1 MFVEI
6 LLLHQKGALTESTQM
21 DRPVDKMLSVIS
33 LSNDVCLHFIDVEN
47 IAGSGL
53 LTVEGV
59 KSLCTRYVLQ
69 SHAKPSDL
77 FFVAA
82 GPQNATAVREGWK
95 AGQTFY
101 QFRKGKDGADLAL
114 VNFYQNIEHVEAY
127 KGIFVASGDHSLEP
141 IAQGSARRGV
151 PVTVVTGKGGLSR
164 VFEGYDH
171 LSVRGF

>member
-1 MFVEI
+1 MN
-6 LLLHQKGALTESTQM
+6 
-21 DRPVDKMLSVIS
+21 RPVDKLLSAIS

-47 IAGSGL
+47 MAGSGL

-59 KSLCTRYVLQ
+59 ASLCKSYVSQ
-69 SHAKPSDL
+69 AHAKPSDL

-114 VNFYQNIEHVEAY
+114 VNFYQSIEHVEAF
-127 KGIFVASGDHSLEP
+127 KEIFVASGDHSLEP
-141 IAQGSARRGV
+141 IAESSVRRGV
-151 PVTVVTGKGGLSR
+151 PVTVVTGKGRRSR
-164 VFEGYDH
+164 VFSLYSQ

>member
-1 MFVEI
+1 
-6 LLLHQKGALTESTQM
+6 M
-21 DRPVDKMLSVIS
+21 DRPVDKLLSAIT
-33 LSNDVCLHFIDVEN
+33 LSNDVCLHFVDVEN

-59 KSLCTRYVLQ
+59 ERLCKNYVAQ
-69 SHAKPSDL
+69 SHAKSCDL

-82 GPQNATAVREGWK
+82 GPQNAMAVREGWK

-114 VNFYQNIEHVEAY
+114 VNFYQNIEHVEKY

-141 IAQGSARRGV
+141 IAEGSTRRGV

-164 VFEGYDH
+164 VFSGYAH
-171 LSVRGF
+171 LAVRGF